1 MSNPNPKRTRDPSQ
15 YIPELKNNT
24 ATPLVK
30 CFANKSNHGSEF
42 AQMRLQS
49 LPCALTQTREQLQR
63 RSTHHVALAAACA
76 HHEIVCSLCCVSD
89 TRMNSGKLILCL
101 ESFNTISLEKGWALE
116 IQVPCCWACGSG
128 SWFKVWSKK
137 RARHNMQEP
146 TLATA
151 IPCSPQD
158 GNVRFGKIPLCSSAF
173 SSPEKYPSHLM
184 MVRGARSYL
193 FYKRSATDH

>member
-1 MSNPNPKRTRDPSQ
+1 MRKANPAIHVRAPRPKANIHCLANLTTNPTGARSSIKEPSHRPPEMPTQHPNPKRTRDPSQ

-101 ESFNTISLEKGWALE
+101 ESFNTISLEKG
-116 IQVPCCWACGSG
+116 
-128 SWFKVWSKK
+128 
-137 RARHNMQEP
+137 
-146 TLATA
+146 
-151 IPCSPQD
+151 
-158 GNVRFGKIPLCSSAF
+158 
-173 SSPEKYPSHLM
+173 
-184 MVRGARSYL
+184 
-193 FYKRSATDH
+193 